1 MRKCLI
7 IELNSRIRHFFK
19 YFLIVFR
26 EKRGGAGI
34 LILKI
39 TLIGLIVGVIGT
51 GIGGILAVLF
61 NEKAS
66 KYMSFFMGLSGGIM
80 LSLVM
85 FDLIEEAIEGI
96 GIVYAVILIFLGALV
111 TKYLKEKVKIN
122 GENASGYLMLTSIIM
137 HNLPEGLAI
146 GTTFLAEPKRGI
158 AMAAAIGMHN
168 LPEGLALALGF
179 ICNKASGKR
188 AVIMSMIAGLP
199 IAIGC
204 FIGSSF
210 GEIFSAITG
219 VLLSIAAGMMMYVVM
234 DEMIPE
240 SKSIYTIIGVMLG
253 LVIVKSIA

>member
-1 MRKCLI
+1 M
-7 IELNSRIRHFFK
+7 
-19 YFLIVFR
+19 
-26 EKRGGAGI
+26 
-34 LILKI
+34 
-39 TLIGLIVGVIGT
+39 
-51 GIGGILAVLF
+51 
-61 NEKAS
+61 
-66 KYMSFFMGLSGGIM
+66 
-80 LSLVM
+80 
-85 FDLIEEAIEGI
+85 
-96 GIVYAVILIFLGALV
+96 YAVILIFLGALA
-111 TKYLKEKVKIN
+111 TKILKEKVKIN

-210 GEIFSAITG
+210 GEIFSIITG

-253 LVIVKSIA
+253 IVIVKSIT

>member
-1 MRKCLI
+1 MVLQ
-7 IELNSRIRHFFK
+7 
-19 YFLIVFR
+19 
-26 EKRGGAGI
+26 
-34 LILKI
+34 I
-39 TLIGLIVGVIGT
+39 TIIGLIVGVIGT

-85 FDLIEEAIEGI
+85 FDLIEEAIESI
-96 GIVYAVILIFLGALV
+96 GIIYSVILIFLGMLA
-111 TKYLKEKVKIN
+111 TKILKEKVKIN
-122 GENASGYLMLTSIIM
+122 GENSSGYLMLISIIM

-158 AMAAAIGMHN
+158 AMAIAIGMHN
-168 LPEGLALALGF
+168 LPEGLALAIGF

-188 AVIMSMIAGLP
+188 AITMSMIAGLP

-204 FIGSSF
+204 FIGAGF
-210 GEIFSAITG
+210 GEIFSSITG
-219 VLLSIAAGMMMYVVM
+219 ILLSVAAGMMLYVVM

-240 SKSIYTIIGVMLG
+240 SKSIYTIIGVLFG
-253 LVIVKSIA
+253 IVIVKSIA

>member
-1 MRKCLI
+1 M
-7 IELNSRIRHFFK
+7 
-19 YFLIVFR
+19 
-26 EKRGGAGI
+26 I
-34 LILKI
+34 LISKI

-51 GIGGILAVLF
+51 GIGGVLAVLF

-66 KYMSFFMGLSGGIM
+66 KYMIFFMGLSGGIM

-96 GIVYAVILIFLGALV
+96 GIVYAAILILLGAIA
-111 TKYLKEKVKIN
+111 TKFLKEKVKIN
-122 GENASGYLMLTSIIM
+122 GENSSGYLMLTSIIM

-146 GTTFLAEPKRGI
+146 GATFLAEPKRGI
-158 AMAAAIGMHN
+158 AMAMAIGMHN

-188 AVIMSMIAGLP
+188 AVTMSMIAGLP

-204 FIGSSF
+204 FLGASF

-219 VLLSIAAGMMMYVVM
+219 VLLSIAAGMMLYVVM

-240 SKSIYTIIGVMLG
+240 SKSIYTIIGVLAGMM
-253 LVIVKSIA
+253 IVKSIA

>member
-1 MRKCLI
+1 M
-7 IELNSRIRHFFK
+7 
-19 YFLIVFR
+19 
-26 EKRGGAGI
+26 I
-34 LILKI
+34 LISKI

-51 GIGGILAVLF
+51 GIGGVLAVLF

-96 GIVYAVILIFLGALV
+96 GIVYAAILILLGAIA
-111 TKYLKEKVKIN
+111 TKFLKEKVKIN
-122 GENASGYLMLTSIIM
+122 GENSSGYLMLTSIIM

-146 GTTFLAEPKRGI
+146 GATFLAEPKRGI
-158 AMAAAIGMHN
+158 AMAMAIGMHN

-188 AVIMSMIAGLP
+188 AVTMSMIAGFP

-204 FIGSSF
+204 FLGASF

-219 VLLSIAAGMMMYVVM
+219 VLLSIAAGMMLYVVM

-240 SKSIYTIIGVMLG
+240 SKSIYTIIGVLAGMM
-253 LVIVKSIA
+253 IVKSIA

>member
-1 MRKCLI
+1 MVLQ
-7 IELNSRIRHFFK
+7 
-19 YFLIVFR
+19 
-26 EKRGGAGI
+26 
-34 LILKI
+34 I
-39 TLIGLIVGVIGT
+39 TIIGLIVGVIGT

-85 FDLIEEAIEGI
+85 FDLIEEAIESI
-96 GIVYAVILIFLGALV
+96 GIIYSVILIFLGMLA
-111 TKYLKEKVKIN
+111 TKILKEKVKIN
-122 GENASGYLMLTSIIM
+122 GENSSGYLMLMSIIM

-158 AMAAAIGMHN
+158 AMAVAIGMHN
-168 LPEGLALALGF
+168 LPEGLALAIGF

-188 AVIMSMIAGLP
+188 AVTMSMIAGLP

-204 FIGSSF
+204 FIGVGF

-219 VLLSIAAGMMMYVVM
+219 ILLSIAAGMMLYVVM
-234 DEMIPE
+234 DEMIPK
-240 SKSIYTIIGVMLG
+240 SKSIYTIIGVLFG
-253 LVIVKSIA
+253 ILIVKSIA

>member
-1 MRKCLI
+1 M
-7 IELNSRIRHFFK
+7 
-19 YFLIVFR
+19 
-26 EKRGGAGI
+26 
-34 LILKI
+34 ILKI

-253 LVIVKSIA
+253 IVIVKSIA

>member
-1 MRKCLI
+1 M
-7 IELNSRIRHFFK
+7 
-19 YFLIVFR
+19 
-26 EKRGGAGI
+26 I
-34 LILKI
+34 LISKI

-51 GIGGILAVLF
+51 GIGGVLAVLF

-96 GIVYAVILIFLGALV
+96 GIVYAAILILLGAIA
-111 TKYLKEKVKIN
+111 TKFLKEKVKIN
-122 GENASGYLMLTSIIM
+122 GENSSGYLMLTSIIM

-146 GTTFLAEPKRGI
+146 GATFLAEPKRGI
-158 AMAAAIGMHN
+158 AMAMAIGMHN

-179 ICNKASGKR
+179 ICNKASGKK
-188 AVIMSMIAGLP
+188 AVTMSMIAGLP

-204 FIGSSF
+204 FLGASF

-219 VLLSIAAGMMMYVVM
+219 VLLSIAAGMMLYVVM

-240 SKSIYTIIGVMLG
+240 SKSIYTIIGVLAGMM
-253 LVIVKSIA
+253 IVKSIA

>member
-1 MRKCLI
+1 M
-7 IELNSRIRHFFK
+7 
-19 YFLIVFR
+19 
-26 EKRGGAGI
+26 I
-34 LILKI
+34 LISKI

-51 GIGGILAVLF
+51 GIGGVLAVLF

-96 GIVYAVILIFLGALV
+96 GIVHAAILILLGAIA
-111 TKYLKEKVKIN
+111 TKFLKEKVKIN
-122 GENASGYLMLTSIIM
+122 GENSSGYLMLTSIIM

-146 GTTFLAEPKRGI
+146 GATFLAEPKRGI
-158 AMAAAIGMHN
+158 AMAMAIGMHN

-188 AVIMSMIAGLP
+188 AVTMSMIAGFP

-204 FIGSSF
+204 FLGASF

-219 VLLSIAAGMMMYVVM
+219 VLLSIAAGMMLYVVM

-240 SKSIYTIIGVMLG
+240 SKSIYTIMGVLAGMM
-253 LVIVKSIA
+253 IVKSIA

>member
-1 MRKCLI
+1 M
-7 IELNSRIRHFFK
+7 
-19 YFLIVFR
+19 
-26 EKRGGAGI
+26 
-34 LILKI
+34 ILKI

-51 GIGGILAVLF
+51 GIGGVLAVLF

-137 HNLPEGLAI
+137 HNLPEGLA
-146 GTTFLAEPKRGI
+146 
-158 AMAAAIGMHN
+158 
-168 LPEGLALALGF
+168 LALGF

-219 VLLSIAAGMMMYVVM
+219 VLLSIAAGMMLYVVM

-240 SKSIYTIIGVMLG
+240 SKSIYTIIGVICGIM
-253 LVIVKSIA
+253 IVKSIA

>member
-1 MRKCLI
+1 M
-7 IELNSRIRHFFK
+7 
-19 YFLIVFR
+19 
-26 EKRGGAGI
+26 I
-34 LILKI
+34 LISKI

-51 GIGGILAVLF
+51 GIGGVLAVLF

-66 KYMSFFMGLSGGIM
+66 KYMSFFMGLSEGIM

-96 GIVYAVILIFLGALV
+96 GIVYAAILILLGAIA
-111 TKYLKEKVKIN
+111 TKFLKEKVKIN
-122 GENASGYLMLTSIIM
+122 GENSSGYLMLTSIIM

-146 GTTFLAEPKRGI
+146 GATFLAEPKRGI
-158 AMAAAIGMHN
+158 AMAMAIGMHN

-179 ICNKASGKR
+179 ICNKASGKK
-188 AVIMSMIAGLP
+188 AVTMSMIAGLP

-204 FIGSSF
+204 FLGASF

-219 VLLSIAAGMMMYVVM
+219 VLLSIAAGMMLYVVM

-240 SKSIYTIIGVMLG
+240 SKSIYTIIGVLAGMM
-253 LVIVKSIA
+253 IVKSIA

>member
-1 MRKCLI
+1 M
-7 IELNSRIRHFFK
+7 
-19 YFLIVFR
+19 
-26 EKRGGAGI
+26 I
-34 LILKI
+34 LISKI

-51 GIGGILAVLF
+51 GIGGVLAVLF

-80 LSLVM
+80 FSLVM

-96 GIVYAVILIFLGALV
+96 GIVYAAILILLGAIA
-111 TKYLKEKVKIN
+111 TKFLKEKVKIN
-122 GENASGYLMLTSIIM
+122 GENSSGYLMLTSIIM

-146 GTTFLAEPKRGI
+146 GATFLAEPKRGI
-158 AMAAAIGMHN
+158 AMAMAIGMHN

-188 AVIMSMIAGLP
+188 AVTMSMIAGLP

-204 FIGSSF
+204 FLGASF

-219 VLLSIAAGMMMYVVM
+219 VLLSIAAGMMLYVVM

-240 SKSIYTIIGVMLG
+240 SKSIYTIIGVLAGMM
-253 LVIVKSIA
+253 IVKSIA